1 MARISDLLAQG
12 RTLSF
17 EFYAPKD
24 AAGEKR
30 LRRTIAELA
39 GLKPDFMSVTYGAGG
54 SSRGPTREWVTYIR
68 EDHGITAMPHL
79 TCVSHTREE
88 VAAIIDQYAADGV
101 ENILALRGDLPAGAT
116 EAPSTDFQTA
126 VELAEFIR
134 SRADFDIGVAAH
146 PEGHPLA
153 KSPEADIEHQ
163 ARKIAAAD
171 FAITQFF
178 FVPTHYERFVEQLRA
193 RGVETPVIA
202 GILPPTNL
210 KSVLRMSKMNGVE
223 VPEEIVA
230 CLERAGEDAAARREV
245 GVGAARQVVEAAREA
260 GAPGVH
266 LYTMNLVSGVR
277 SVVENADR
285 APRRPAFS
293 GMTGHKA

>member
-1 MARISDLLAQG
+1 MARISDLLARG

-24 AAGEKR
+24 EAGAGR

-39 GLKPDFMSVTYGAGG
+39 KLEPDFMSVTYGAGG
-54 SSRGPTREWVTYIR
+54 SSRGPTREWVSHIR
-68 EDHGITAMPHL
+68 EEYGITAMPHL
-79 TCVSHTREE
+79 TCVSHTRDE
-88 VAAIIDQYAADGV
+88 VAKIVDQYADDGV
-101 ENILALRGDLPAGAT
+101 ENLLALRGDLPAGAT
-116 EAPSTDFQTA
+116 EAPSRDFRTA
-126 VELAEFIR
+126 VELAEFVR
-134 SRADFDIGVAAH
+134 ERADFDIGVAAH

-153 KSPEADIEHQ
+153 KSPEADLEHQ

-178 FVPTHYERFVEQLRA
+178 FVPEHYGRFVGQLRE

-210 KSVLRMSKMNGVE
+210 ASVLRMSEMNGVE
-223 VPEEIVA
+223 VPREIVKG
-230 CLERAGEDAAARREV
+230 LEAAGEDAGARREV
-245 GVGAARQVVEAAREA
+245 GVGAAGRAAEAVRGE

-266 LYTMNLVSGVR
+266 LYTMNGW
-277 SVVENADR
+277 
-285 APRRPAFS
+285 RPILEATWRYL
-293 GMTGHKA
+293 MPA

>member
-1 MARISDLLAQG
+1 MARISELLTDG
-12 RTLSF
+12 PTLSF
-17 EFYAPKD
+17 EFYAPRDD
-24 AAGEKR
+24 AGARR
-30 LRRTIAELA
+30 LRRAIAELA

-54 SSRGPTREWVTYIR
+54 SSRGPTREWVSHIR

-88 VAAIIDQYAADGV
+88 VAAIVDQYAADGV
-101 ENILALRGDLPAGAT
+101 ENLLALRGDLPAGAT

-126 VELAEFIR
+126 VELAGFVRE
-134 SRADFDIGVAAH
+134 RADFDIGVAAH

-153 KSPEADIEHQ
+153 VSSEADLEHQ

-178 FVPTHYERFVEQLRA
+178 FVPEAYERFVEQLRA

-202 GILPPTNL
+202 GILPPANL
-210 KSVLRMSKMNGVE
+210 ESVLRMSKMNGVE
-223 VPEEIVA
+223 VPGEIVEG
-230 CLERAGEDAAARREV
+230 LERAGEDAGARREV
-245 GVGAARQVVEAAREA
+245 GVGVAGRLVEAVRGA

-266 LYTMNLVSGVR
+266 LYTMNF
-277 SVVENADR
+277 AR
-285 APRRPAFS
+285 AAHRIIATDKIGYSSSF
-293 GMTGHKA
+293 

>member
-24 AAGEKR
+24 EAGERR

-39 GLKPDFMSVTYGAGG
+39 GLAPDFMSVTYGAGG
-54 SSRGPTREWVTYIR
+54 SSRGPTREWVSHIR

-88 VAAIIDQYAADGV
+88 VAAIVDQYAADGV

-153 KSPEADIEHQ
+153 QSPEADIEHQ

-178 FVPTHYERFVEQLRA
+178 FVPAHYERFVENLRA

-210 KSVLRMSKMNGVE
+210 ASVLRMSKMNGVE
-223 VPEEIVA
+223 VPVEIVA
-230 CLERAGEDAAARREV
+230 GLECAGEDAAARQEV
-245 GVGAARQVVEAAREA
+245 GVGAARRVAETVRAA

-266 LYTMNLVSGVR
+266 LYTMNFARTVLEITRVLDSA
-277 SVVENADR
+277 SN
-285 APRRPAFS
+285 
-293 GMTGHKA
+293 

>member
-1 MARISDLLAQG
+1 MARISDLLARG

-24 AAGEKR
+24 EAGAKR

-39 GLKPDFMSVTYGAGG
+39 KLEPDFMSVTYGAGG
-54 SSRGPTREWVTYIR
+54 SSRGPTREWVAHIR
-68 EDHGITAMPHL
+68 EEYGITAMPHL
-79 TCVSHTREE
+79 TCVSHTRDE
-88 VAAIIDQYAADGV
+88 VAKIIDQYADDGV
-101 ENILALRGDLPAGAT
+101 ENILALRGDLPAGST
-116 EAPSTDFQTA
+116 EAPSTDFRTA

-134 SRADFDIGVAAH
+134 QRADFDIGVAAH

-153 KSPEADIEHQ
+153 KSPEADLEHQ

-178 FVPTHYERFVEQLRA
+178 FVPEHYARFVGNLRA
-193 RGVETPVIA
+193 KGVETPVIP

-210 KSVLRMSKMNGVE
+210 ESVPRMSKMNGVE
-223 VPEEIVA
+223 VPEEIVEG
-230 CLERAGEDAAARREV
+230 LERAGGDAGARREV
-245 GVGAARQVVEAAREA
+245 GVGAARKVVESVCDT

-266 LYTMNLVSGVR
+266 LYTMNFARAATMIHLAAERRQSG
-277 SVVENADR
+277 
-285 APRRPAFS
+285 
-293 GMTGHKA
+293 

>member
-24 AAGEKR
+24 EAGERR
-30 LRRTIAELA
+30 LRRAIAELA
-39 GLKPDFMSVTYGAGG
+39 GLAPDFMSVTYGAGG
-54 SSRGPTREWVTYIR
+54 SSRGPTREWVSHIR

-88 VAAIIDQYAADGV
+88 VAAIVDQYAADGV

-178 FVPTHYERFVEQLRA
+178 FVPAHYERFVENLRA

-210 KSVLRMSKMNGVE
+210 ASVLRMSKMNGVE
-223 VPEEIVA
+223 VPGAIVND
-230 CLERAGEDAAARREV
+230 LERAGEDARARREV
-245 GVGAARQVVEAAREA
+245 GVGVARGII
-260 GAPGVH
+260 GAVLDADAPAIH
-266 LYTMNLVSGVR
+266 LYTMNFTQATANVAGNCLLSIR
-277 SVVENADR
+277 
-285 APRRPAFS
+285 
-293 GMTGHKA
+293 